1 MSNID
6 DQLDAI
12 IDAHLRFLEGD
23 GPAPDLTTLTPD
35 LRDEALVRVRLLEA
49 SWDSAVEL
57 PADDPVARRFGFDR
71 AGEQITID
79 GRRVAQL
86 RKAAG
91 MDLNAL
97 HAMITAAGGDLT
109 VGNLFNLEQNTT
121 ATVTQPVAS
130 AIVAALHTNLTELEV
145 LADVPGTDPV
155 RQFLAGPRFAQLID
169 DWAGRFGRTV
179 DEVRNLVTPKVI
191 AAQYRADGVTE
202 DHLAAIVQTILDDL
216 EP

>member
-12 IDAHLRFLEGD
+12 IDAHLRYLEGD
-23 GPAPDLTTLTPD
+23 GPAPDLTTLAPD

-97 HAMITAAGGDLT
+97 HAMITTAGGDLT

-145 LADVPGTDPV
+145 LADVPATDPV
-155 RQFLAGPRFAQLID
+155 RRFLAGPRFAELID
-169 DWAGRFGRTV
+169 DWAGQFGRKV

-191 AAQYRADGVTE
+191 AAQYRADDVTE